1 LAKDHNILNFVN
13 KGTNSDTEMVRGPGF
28 MMGMTMTV
36 FWYDISG
43 GIQSEDTFYVG
54 VQASN
59 RRIFFSIIRFEFSLL
74 YVVRWTIWTK

>member
-1 LAKDHNILNFVN
+1 
-13 KGTNSDTEMVRGPGF
+13 

-43 GIQSEDTFYVG
+43 GIQIQSEDIFYVG
-54 VQASN
+54 VQTSN

-74 YVVRWTIWTK
+74 YVVLVRWTI